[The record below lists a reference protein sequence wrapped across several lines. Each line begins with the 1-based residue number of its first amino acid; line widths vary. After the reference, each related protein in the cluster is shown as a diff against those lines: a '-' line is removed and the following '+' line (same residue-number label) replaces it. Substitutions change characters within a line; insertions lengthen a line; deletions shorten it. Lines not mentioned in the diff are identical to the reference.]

1 MILEHIM
8 NFQEVELVSARIMSN
23 PRVYYLLLYDIMIIY
38 MNDFTVIDSCYV
50 HDNCTINF
58 LHAVHVS
65 MCQFVMCCQGN
76 HLLCKWPL
84 VDSLKGI
91 KT

>member
-1 MILEHIM
+1 
-8 NFQEVELVSARIMSN
+8 MSN

-65 MCQFVMCCQGN
+65 MSQFVMCC
-76 HLLCKWPL
+76 
-84 VDSLKGI
+84 
-91 KT
+91 